1 MLEDA
6 QAANANAYD
15 IAHLIVK
22 SANAQHLI
30 VKSANAQRAFC

>member
-15 IAHLIVK
+15 TA
-22 SANAQHLI
+22 HLI